1 MGEIAAER
9 ARIARE
15 LHDVMAQDL
24 AAIGYALD
32 GEIGRSDTT
41 PASRNALR
49 AIRSHVTALNAQ
61 IRNEIFV
68 LRCSSATGAIA
79 LVESAAISLGI
90 SLTIVGNFQDSS
102 DVDELAKILIE
113 LLRNSKEHG
122 HATNA
127 VIEISDDVIAFTHNG
142 ELSIESVAIAQAS
155 SQSYG
160 LIGISERAALIG
172 WELHGRE
179 DFSGA
184 KISRRP

>member
-1 MGEIAAER
+1 
-9 ARIARE
+9 
-15 LHDVMAQDL
+15 MAQDL

-61 IRNEIFV
+61 IRNEIFE
-68 LRCSSATGAIA
+68 LRYSSAIDAKA
-79 LVESAAISLGI
+79 LIKSASISLGI
-90 SLTIVGNFQDSS
+90 SLTIVGSFQDDSNA
-102 DVDELAKILIE
+102 DELAKILIE

-122 HATNA
+122 NTTSA
-127 VIEISDDVIAFTHNG
+127 VIEISDGAIAFTHNG
-142 ELSIESVAIAQAS
+142 KTSMESAAIAQES

-172 WELHGRE
+172 WELHGRK

-184 KISRRP
+184 TISRRP